1 VPFIAKVALT
11 GRQPHFRET
20 IMNLEILVSFLAWC
34 TLINLV
40 ILIIWRLVLAFAGGW
55 MRGMHRKW
63 FDLSDESFAAVHY
76 KLLAYFKVLW
86 VVFNLTPYLAL
97 RLFVL
102 EVPGDSNP
110 LQPLVDLQQL
120 PENSRVA

>member
-1 VPFIAKVALT
+1 
-11 GRQPHFRET
+11 
-20 IMNLEILVSFLAWC
+20 MNLEILVSFLAWC

>member
-1 VPFIAKVALT
+1 MTLEVLT
-11 GRQPHFRET
+11 
-20 IMNLEILVSFLAWC
+20 SFLAWC

-40 ILIIWRLVLAFAGGW
+40 ILILWWLVLTAGGGW
-55 MRGMHRKW
+55 MRGMHRRW
-63 FDLSDESFAAVHY
+63 FDLSDESFAAAHY
-76 KLLAYFKVLW
+76 KALAYFKLLW

-102 EVPGDSNP
+102 EVPGDPNP

-120 PENSRVA
+120 PENGRVA